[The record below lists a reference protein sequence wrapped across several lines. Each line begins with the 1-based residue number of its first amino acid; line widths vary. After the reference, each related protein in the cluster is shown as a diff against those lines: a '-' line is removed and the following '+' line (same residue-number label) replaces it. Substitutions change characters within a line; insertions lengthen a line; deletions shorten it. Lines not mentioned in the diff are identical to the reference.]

1 MSSRFDARSRS
12 VLGLA
17 DDALI
22 ASHRLSEWVARA
34 PQLEEDIALA
44 NVALDLLG
52 QARLLLAHAG
62 QMQVPALNED
72 QLAYERPIEEFRNAV
87 MLERPNGD
95 FAATM
100 ARMLLF
106 SAYQYQLYS
115 ALSGCAD
122 PELAAIAGKAVKEVE
137 YHRDHAA
144 GWVVRLGDGTEESH
158 QRMQSGLD
166 AEWPGFTRLFVDWI
180 RDDVIAAGQA
190 IFPPW
195 LREPVVHWLEP
206 VLERATLV
214 RPEITQVREPGIREP
229 GRNGA
234 HTDDLI
240 DILAQMREVRAA
252 HPGASW

>member
-1 MSSRFDARSRS
+1 MNSRFDARSRWL
-12 VLGLA
+12 LGLG

-34 PQLEEDIALA
+34 PELEEDIAMA

-62 QMQVPALNED
+62 ALQSPPLTED
-72 QLAYERPIEEFRNAV
+72 QLAYERPIDDFRNAV

-95 FAATM
+95 FGATM

-106 SAYQYQLYS
+106 AAYQYELY
-115 ALSGCAD
+115 ARLVDCAD
-122 PELAAIAGKAVKEVE
+122 PQLAAIAGKAVKEVE
-137 YHRDHAA
+137 YHREHAV

-158 QRMQSGLD
+158 RRMQEGLD
-166 AEWPGFTRLFVDWI
+166 AEWAGFCRLFADWV
-180 RDDVIAAGQA
+180 RDDVVNAGLAVHPQS
-190 IFPPW
+190 
-195 LREPVVHWLEP
+195 LREPVLGWLAD
-206 VLERATLV
+206 VLKRADLMT
-214 RPEITQVREPGIREP
+214 PEFVLARAP

-240 DILAQMREVRAA
+240 ALLAVMREVAA
-252 HPGASW
+252 ADPGATW

>member
-1 MSSRFDARSRS
+1 MNSRFDARTRWL
-12 VLGLA
+12 LGLG

-34 PQLEEDIALA
+34 PELEEDIAMA

-62 QMQVPALNED
+62 ALQSPPLTED
-72 QLAYERPIEEFRNAV
+72 QLAYERPIDEFRNAV

-95 FAATM
+95 FGATM

-106 SAYQYQLYS
+106 AAYQVELYS
-115 ALSGCAD
+115 QLVDCAD
-122 PELAAIAGKAVKEVE
+122 PQLAAIAGKAVKEVD

-158 QRMQSGLD
+158 RRMQAGLESEWTGFCRLFADWVRNDVVSSGL
-166 AEWPGFTRLFVDWI
+166 AVHPES
-180 RDDVIAAGQA
+180 
-190 IFPPW
+190 
-195 LREPVVHWLEP
+195 LREPVLGWLAE
-206 VLERATLV
+206 VLQRAGLTAPEFV
-214 RPEITQVREPGIREP
+214 RTRAP
-229 GRNGA
+229 GRDGA

-240 DILAQMREVRAA
+240 ALLAEMREVAST
-252 HPGASW
+252 HPGATW

>member
-1 MSSRFDARSRS
+1 MNSRFDARTRS
-12 VLGLA
+12 VLGLG

-34 PQLEEDIALA
+34 PELEEDIAMA

-62 QMQVPALNED
+62 ALASPALSED
-72 QLAYERPIEEFRNAV
+72 QLAYERPIDEFRNAV

-95 FAATM
+95 FGATM

-106 SAYQYQLYS
+106 GAYQFELYS
-115 ALSGCAD
+115 ALVDCAD
-122 PELAAIAGKAVKEVE
+122 PQLAAIAGKAVKEVA

-144 GWVVRLGDGTEESH
+144 GWVTRLGDGTPESH
-158 QRMQSGLD
+158 QRMQAGLES
-166 AEWPGFTRLFVDWI
+166 EWPGFTRLFSDWI
-180 RDDVIAAGQA
+180 RDDVIASGFAVY
-190 IFPPW
+190 PPS
-195 LREPVVHWLEP
+195 LRRPVLRWLEP

-214 RPEITQVREPGIREP
+214 RPEVTLTREP
-229 GRNGA
+229 GRFGA

-240 DILAQMREVRAA
+240 ALLAEMREVAA
-252 HPGASW
+252 ADPGATW